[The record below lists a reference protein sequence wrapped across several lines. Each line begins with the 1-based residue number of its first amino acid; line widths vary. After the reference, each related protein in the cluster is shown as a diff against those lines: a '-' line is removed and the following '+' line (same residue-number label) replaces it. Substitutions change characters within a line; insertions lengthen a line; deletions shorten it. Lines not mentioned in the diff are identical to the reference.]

1 MGAMKRKLHSRSGA
15 TLLMALLL
23 LLVAVMVST
32 VIISAANTATS
43 SLKTRRDN
51 QQAYLTVSS
60 AAEYLRDSLLE
71 EEGYSRSFI
80 RYYWGDPDNETKF
93 DHEASGPATD
103 RQHKSIAETVDRL
116 LAQVMAGP
124 TSAKPFVSG
133 VTPTQTYVLRYGDLA
148 PVTMVLTLKEERD
161 ESTVEQD
168 SQSRRYLL
176 TAEFSTE
183 EGSDALCRMTLQMYC
198 EVNRDTVTN
207 GNDKTKTLTYRAAW
221 NKDAAVILRQGM
233 LEEETP

>member
-71 EEGYSRSFI
+71 QEGYSRSFI

-103 RQHKSIAETVDRL
+103 RQHKNIAETVDRL
-116 LAQVMAGP
+116 LAQVMAGA
-124 TSAKPFVSG
+124 TSAEPFVSG
-133 VTPTQTYVLRYGDLA
+133 ITPTQTYVLNYGELA
-148 PVTMVLTLKEERD
+148 PVTMALTLKEERD
-161 ESTVEQD
+161 GSTVEQD
-168 SQSRRYLL
+168 PQSRRYLL

>member
-23 LLVAVMVST
+23 LLVTVMVST

-60 AAEYLRDSLLE
+60 AAEYFRDSLLE

-80 RYYWGDPDNETKF
+80 RYYRGDPENETNF
-93 DHEASGPATD
+93 RHEISGPTTD

-116 LAQVMAGP
+116 LAQVMAGA
-124 TSAKPFVSG
+124 TSAEPFVSG
-133 VTPTQTYVLRYGDLA
+133 ITPTQTYVLNYGDLA
-148 PVTMVLTLKEERD
+148 PVTMALTLKEERD

-168 SQSRRYLL
+168 PQSRRYLL

-183 EGSDALCRMTLQMYC
+183 ESSDALCRMTLQMYC
-198 EVNRDTVTN
+198 EVGRNTTTN
-207 GNDKTKTLTYRAAW
+207 TSNQTKTLTYRAAW

>member
-23 LLVAVMVST
+23 LLVTVMVST

-80 RYYWGDPDNETKF
+80 RYYWADPDNETSF
-93 DHEASGPATD
+93 AREERGSTTD

-116 LAQVMAGP
+116 LSQVMAGA
-124 TSAKPFVSG
+124 TSAEPFVSG
-133 VTPTQTYVLRYGDLA
+133 ITPTQTYVLNYGELA
-148 PVTMVLTLKEERD
+148 PVTMALTLKEERD
-161 ESTVEQD
+161 ESTVEPD
-168 SQSRRYLL
+168 PQSRRYLL

-233 LEEETP
+233 MEEETP

>member
-23 LLVAVMVST
+23 LVVAVMVST

-51 QQAYLTVSS
+51 KQAYLTVSS
-60 AAEYLRDSLLE
+60 AEEYLPDSLLE
-71 EEGYSRSFI
+71 QEGYSRSFI
-80 RYYWGDPDNETKF
+80 RYYRGDPENETNF
-93 DHEASGPATD
+93 RHEISGPTTD

-116 LAQVMAGP
+116 LAQVMAGA
-124 TSAKPFVSG
+124 TSAEPFVSG
-133 VTPTQTYVLRYGDLA
+133 ITPTQTYVLRYGDLA
-148 PVTMVLTLKEERD
+148 PVTMALTLKEERD

-168 SQSRRYLL
+168 PQSRRYLL

-198 EVNRDTVTN
+198 EVGRNTTTN
-207 GNDKTKTLTYRAAW
+207 TSNQTKTLTYRAAW

>member
-60 AAEYLRDSLLE
+60 AAEYFRDSLL

-80 RYYWGDPDNETKF
+80 RYYRGDPENETNF
-93 DHEASGPATD
+93 RHEISGPTTD

-116 LAQVMAGP
+116 LAQVMAGA
-124 TSAKPFVSG
+124 TSAEPFVSG
-133 VTPTQTYVLRYGDLA
+133 ITPTQTYVLNYGDLA

-168 SQSRRYLL
+168 PQSRRYLL

-198 EVNRDTVTN
+198 EVGRNTTTN
-207 GNDKTKTLTYRAAW
+207 TGNQTKTLTYRAAW

>member
-71 EEGYSRSFI
+71 QEGYSRSFI
-80 RYYWGDPDNETKF
+80 RYYRGDPDNETKF

-116 LAQVMAGP
+116 LAQVMAGA
-124 TSAKPFVSG
+124 TSAEPFVSG
-133 VTPTQTYVLRYGDLA
+133 ITPTQTYVLNYGDLA
-148 PVTMVLTLKEERD
+148 PVTMALTLKEERD

-168 SQSRRYLL
+168 PQSRRYLL

-183 EGSDALCRMTLQMYC
+183 ESSDALCRMTLQMYC
-198 EVNRDTVTN
+198 EVGRNTTTN
-207 GNDKTKTLTYRAAW
+207 TGNQTKTLTYRAAW

>member
-80 RYYWGDPDNETKF
+80 RYYWADPDNEASF
-93 DHEASGPATD
+93 DHEISGPTTD

-116 LAQVMAGP
+116 LAQVMAGA
-124 TSAKPFVSG
+124 TSAEPFVSG
-133 VTPTQTYVLRYGDLA
+133 ISNL
-148 PVTMVLTLKEERD
+148 
-161 ESTVEQD
+161 
-168 SQSRRYLL
+168 LL
-176 TAEFSTE
+176 T
-183 EGSDALCRMTLQMYC
+183 
-198 EVNRDTVTN
+198 
-207 GNDKTKTLTYRAAW
+207 
-221 NKDAAVILRQGM
+221 
-233 LEEETP
+233 

>member
-71 EEGYSRSFI
+71 QEGYSRSFI
-80 RYYWGDPDNETKF
+80 RYYRGDPDNETNF
-93 DHEASGPATD
+93 YQEVPGSTTD
-103 RQHKSIAETVDRL
+103 RQQKSIVETVDRL

-124 TSAKPFVSG
+124 SAKPFVSG
-133 VTPTQTYVLRYGDLA
+133 ITPTQTYVLNYGDLA
-148 PVTMVLTLKEERD
+148 SVTMALTLKEERD
-161 ESTVEQD
+161 ESTVEPD
-168 SQSRRYLL
+168 PQSRRYLL

-183 EGSDALCRMTLQMYC
+183 KGSDALCRMTLQMYC
-198 EVNRDTVTN
+198 EVGPNTTTN
-207 GNDKTKTLTYRAAW
+207 TSNQTKTLTYRAAW

>member
-1 MGAMKRKLHSRSGA
+1 MDAMKRKLHSRSGA
-15 TLLMALLL
+15 TLLMALL

-116 LAQVMAGP
+116 LAQVMAGA
-124 TSAKPFVSG
+124 TSAEPFVSG
-133 VTPTQTYVLRYGDLA
+133 ITPTQTYVLNYGELA
-148 PVTMVLTLKEERD
+148 PVTMALTLKEERD

-168 SQSRRYLL
+168 PQSRRYLL
-176 TAEFSTE
+176 TAEFFTE

-233 LEEETP
+233 MEEETP